1 MRWVFEVK
9 KRFGLS
15 VLDYMVTCNHV
26 HLLIKDTG
34 PNVIARSMQL
44 MLAAPVKN
52 ITSAKGGTAFWVDR
66 YHATVI
72 ETDEH
77 LHHCLVYIELN
88 IAWSDPAHR
97 HFCAG

>member
-1 MRWVFEVK
+1 LADDFGECDEWVFEAK

-52 ITSAKGGTAFWVDR
+52 ITSAKGGTARFGR
-66 YHATVI
+66 TVI
-72 ETDEH
+72 MLPLSKPTSTCIIVACK
-77 LHHCLVYIELN
+77 L
-88 IAWSDPAHR
+88 S
-97 HFCAG
+97 